1 MILQKSLL
9 HAALVL
15 KKHVLLSVYNM
26 LLNIYV
32 ETSTFLMIL

>member
-9 HAALVL
+9 HADLVL